1 MNKTSTSQRA
11 IAKRQVDQ
19 NLACALERYFEALD
33 GEEPSDLYDMVIAS
47 AEKSLMTFVMA
58 RVEGNQ
64 TRAAKML
71 GVSRTT
77 LRNKLVQYQLL

>member
-1 MNKTSTSQRA
+1 
-11 IAKRQVDQ
+11 
-19 NLACALERYFEALD
+19 
-33 GEEPSDLYDMVIAS
+33 
-47 AEKSLMTFVMA
+47 MTFVMA